1 MATKNGVS
9 LHWGGLDKALG
20 KATGKLGNTQALME
34 SVGDALVSCT
44 MKRFDEKKDP
54 KGKPW
59 KPSRRAI
66 EKGGET
72 LTNKGRLRDSIDYAA
87 TPDKVMVGSNLTY
100 ARIHQL
106 GGVIV
111 PKKAK
116 KLVFKG
122 HDGTTRAVDKVTIPA
137 RPYLGVS
144 ESDLDAVR
152 AAMADFLAGI
162 FKV

>member
-1 MATKNGVS
+1 MATKSGAALN
-9 LHWGGLDKALG
+9 WKGLDKALG
-20 KATGKLGNTQALME
+20 KATHSLAHTQALME
-34 SVGDALVSCT
+34 SVGDALVSGT
-44 MKRFDEKKDP
+44 LKRFDEKNDP

-100 ARIHQL
+100 ARIHQK
-106 GGVIV
+106 GGTIK
-111 PKKAK
+111 PKNGKSLK
-116 KLVFKG
+116 FKG
-122 HDGTTRAVDKVTIPA
+122 LNGEDVLVKEVTIPA

-144 ESDLDAVR
+144 ESDLDDVR
-152 AAMADFLAGI
+152 AAMADFLSGA